1 MRRVQSHAT
10 RPMLNC
16 SSNFC
21 LGITSSCRSAKPLGC
36 WGCVRCIDAIVSKG
50 VARTLNPYCPI
61 CVRTFCTTPRTP
73 PHVHPTPPRLP
84 HLPPHTRPHFTPPH
98 TSAHPPAAGERAHT
112 YLGPPL
118 YRSGAPGL
126 QNGTVFFNSRLWI
139 LKSICSTPSSFAHLA
154 PTWRRSGV
162 PRSGIDEGGPDLLTL
177 PHVDLLFNSVT

>member
-112 YLGPPL
+112 YLDPPHVPFW
-118 YRSGAPGL
+118 SPGAPEWYSLFQFSPLG
-126 QNGTVFFNSRLWI
+126 F
-139 LKSICSTPSSFAHLA
+139 K
-154 PTWRRSGV
+154 
-162 PRSGIDEGGPDLLTL
+162 
-177 PHVDLLFNSVT
+177 VDLLHPLFLCSPCTNMAKERGTAQRNR